1 MSLIVGGKSVRRRIR
16 RNHFYFVIIL
26 ILFASIG
33 VGYAALTST
42 ISING
47 TTQITSAKWDV
58 HFANCSIGANASGN
72 HAQPHI
78 TDNGT
83 KLTISSIGLNA
94 GYEVEFYID
103 VVNAGSIDARLSG
116 LVKSN
121 LTTEQKKY
129 LSYTVTYGFNTPIK
143 ENDLLKAGTS
153 ERIRISIVYS
163 DDKTLAPTTQQT
175 ISNLTFRLDY
185 VQDKGNGIARPKLCK
200 RATTLHTGTVGT
212 STTTVNYGQIGTSGK
227 LASGDAF
234 DCDVN
239 GDGRYDAATERFYYV
254 TDLDG
259 DSNTAV
265 LIFYGNS
272 NSSGV
277 SLTNRTYY
285 AYSGGNYSGPLTAIN
300 ALPTTT
306 AWPRV
311 GLIRK
316 KSQIYNEKGGT
327 TAAYSINTTTTH
339 NLPKFTYKTAARLL
353 TYQEYLKITDNSFLW
368 ENFDGQYADC
378 IWLNTPVSSTG
389 QSNAVFAID
398 KPTSGVIATIPND
411 GASTLCGV
419 RPVIEVLKTDMI
431 Y

>member
-1 MSLIVGGKSVRRRIR
+1 MRRRIR

-33 VGYAALTST
+33 VGYAALTTSLT
-42 ISING
+42 ING

-58 HFANCSIGANASGN
+58 HFANYSLGANTSGN
-72 HAQPHI
+72 YAQPSI

-83 KLTISSIGLNA
+83 KLTISKIALGA
-94 GYEVEFYID
+94 GTEVEYYVD
-103 VVNAGSIDARLSG
+103 VVNAGTIDARLSG

-121 LTTEQKKY
+121 LTTEQEKY

-153 ERIRISIVYS
+153 ERIRILVVYS
-163 DDKTLAPTTQQT
+163 NDKTLAPTTQQT

-185 VQDKGNGIARPKLCK
+185 VQDKGTGVTRPKLCK
-200 RATTLHTGTVGT
+200 RATTLHSSSSVT
-212 STTTVNYGQIGTSGK
+212 YGQIGTSGK

-239 GDGRYDAATERFYYV
+239 GDGTYDAATERFYYV

-311 GLIRK
+311 GLIKK
-316 KSQIYNEKGGT
+316 KSQIYNEDGGT
-327 TAAYSINTTTTH
+327 TAKYSTNTITTH
-339 NLPKFTYKTAARLL
+339 NLPKFTYTTAARLL
-353 TYQEYLKITDNSFLW
+353 TYQEYDKITDNSFLW

-378 IWLNTPVSSTG
+378 IWLNTPIASTG
-389 QSNAVFAID
+389 QSNAVLAID
-398 KPTSGVIATIPND
+398 KPTSNVIAPMPND

-419 RPVIEVLKTDMI
+419 RPAIEVLKTDMI